1 MFIEVKFRK
10 GTANQHTTFVGGNT
24 EVTVDTTHNTLR
36 VHDGVTPGGFRLAKV
51 EDFSS
56 LTSHLIP
63 SANVT
68 YDLGSPERAWRD
80 LYLSGNTIFIGD
92 KSISSDTGKIAF
104 TDKATGDLI
113 PVEAKELK
121 LGVGN
126 TATTLKTREDG
137 KITAVDQNTDEE
149 LQTTF
154 SDVSI
159 TNLVLENVLGP
170 EYGGTG
176 LDSFTE
182 NGVMFASS
190 SSSLDFITGTS
201 GQILQ
206 IDDKGVPTFDKLD
219 GGEF

>member
-36 VHDGVTPGGFRLAKV
+36 VHDGVTAGGYRLAKYD
-51 EDFSS
+51 DFGSM
-56 LTSHLIP
+56 TTNLIP

-68 YDLGSPERAWRD
+68 YDLGSPDMAWRD
-80 LYLSGNTIFIGD
+80 LYLSGNTIFIGGTT
-92 KSISSDTGKIAF
+92 ISSDTGKIAF
-104 TDKATGDLI
+104 TDKTSGDLI
-113 PVEAKELK
+113 PVQAKELK
-121 LGVGN
+121 IGTGN
-126 TATTLKTREDG
+126 TATTLKTSNEG
-137 KITAVDQNTDEE
+137 KLTTVNDETQEE
-149 LQTTF
+149 LPTKF
-154 SDVSI
+154 GDVTI
-159 TNLVLENVLGP
+159 TSLVLESVLGT

-176 LDSFTE
+176 LESFTQ

-201 GQILQ
+201 GQLLQ